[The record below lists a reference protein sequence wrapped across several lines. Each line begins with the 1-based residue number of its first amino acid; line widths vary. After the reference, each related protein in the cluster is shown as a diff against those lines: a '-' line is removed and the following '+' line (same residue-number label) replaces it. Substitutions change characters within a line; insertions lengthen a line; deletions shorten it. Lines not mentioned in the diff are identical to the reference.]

1 MANFSN
7 FINIAIVLV
16 PFVIFLVSL
25 IYLLKT
31 YFLRREH
38 LTKAATVVFIAVF
51 ITVIVKI
58 ILSAGLQYYVWKNS
72 SGLGAYFLPPHQSI
86 SYFLKFVWQNF
97 ILSPFA
103 GLVISL
109 IMALYFW
116 LLNRIFKKQYLDFE
130 DILILVSGAMIAG
143 WPNVA
148 IFMGIAFILTV
159 FRIFYLFYIKREMRR
174 VPITAAFIIAAF
186 LTLLI
191 GDKLVELLQLG
202 FLRF

>member
-1 MANFSN
+1 MLNLTN

-16 PFVIFLVSL
+16 PFIVFLVSL

-38 LTKAATVVFIAVF
+38 LTRAATTVFIVVL

-58 ILSAGLQYYVWKNS
+58 VLSSGLQYYVWRNGE
-72 SGLGAYFLPPHQSI
+72 GLGAYFLPPHQSI

-97 ILSPFA
+97 ILSPLA
-103 GLVISL
+103 GLIISL
-109 IMALYFW
+109 ILAAYFW
-116 LLNRIFKKQYLDFE
+116 VLNKVFKRQYLDFE
-130 DILILVSGAMIAG
+130 DILILMSGAMIAG

-148 IFMGIAFILTV
+148 IFIGIAFALTV

-174 VPITAAFIIAAF
+174 VPITAALIIASF

-191 GDKLVELLQLG
+191 GGRLIELLQLG
-202 FLRF
+202 YLRF